1 MQPLTAAGFQQYVRI
16 ALYMLFTLLAQH
28 GYTVPDSTT
37 TLIAGVVGI
46 VATLAWTVY
55 GTRLNALIAAVA
67 AQPGVTR
74 IVVADPAQATAI
86 PSVKVVAGNAP

>member
-16 ALYMLFTLLAQH
+16 ALYMIFAMLAQH

-37 TLIAGVVGI
+37 TLIAGIVGV

-67 AQPGVTR
+67 ASPGV
-74 IVVADPAQATAI
+74 Q
-86 PSVKVVAGNAP
+86 KVVVTPAIADAVPSDKVTPGKSV